1 MNLCLKVGELA
12 HALAEQWKRLCMAYS
27 PPREEQEGGFLDDLS
42 FSEDEEEMREVV
54 AVPPGPSGDNP
65 TNTSDEFDLT

>member
-27 PPREEQEGGFLDDLS
+27 PPREEQEGQFLSDLS
-42 FSEDEEEMREVV
+42 YSEEEEVV
-54 AVPPGPSGDNP
+54 AVPPGPGGDIP
-65 TNTSDEFDLT
+65 TDSSDELEFNI

>member
-1 MNLCLKVGELA
+1 
-12 HALAEQWKRLCMAYS
+12 MAYS
-27 PPREEQEGGFLDDLS
+27 PPSSPSSLGREDPEGQFLSDLS
-42 FSEDEEEMREVV
+42 FSEEEEEMREVV